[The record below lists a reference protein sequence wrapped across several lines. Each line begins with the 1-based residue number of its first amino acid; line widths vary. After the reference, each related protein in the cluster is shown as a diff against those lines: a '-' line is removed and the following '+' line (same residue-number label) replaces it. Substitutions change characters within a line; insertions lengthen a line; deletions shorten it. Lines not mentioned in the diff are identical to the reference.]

1 MQLFSFGPLPSK
13 ADLAYLAKLKGLAGI
28 SVTTTAGAMQKSY
41 KGPISFQIYD
51 QASAAAKSI
60 SKQLYFRAHF
70 GDGCPKDLPG
80 QVTLPGSCYSS
91 GPTQPKSVTLPF
103 PTDPVYQTY
112 VDGFIAALGAH
123 CNGDPTLAYQSACG
137 PSRQGEDVEPTCPE
151 WLALCTKNGLTAPR
165 LLSIWEHDFAL
176 YRKYFPA
183 HITTFG
189 MENPMGIL
197 AGQLA
202 YLKTL
207 GVANFLCQQNGLR
220 STSAIGPKSPWGQAK
235 ALGFAIGAQ
244 TWGDVAQGN
253 GPLATTLSI
262 AKAGGLKLVEVYA
275 QDVLNPANAAMIGQ
289 YGS

>member
-1 MQLFSFGPLPSK
+1 
-13 ADLAYLAKLKGLAGI
+13 
-28 SVTTTAGAMQKSY
+28 
-41 KGPISFQIYD
+41 
-51 QASAAAKSI
+51 
-60 SKQLYFRAHF
+60 
-70 GDGCPKDLPG
+70 
-80 QVTLPGSCYSS
+80 
-91 GPTQPKSVTLPF
+91 
-103 PTDPVYQTY
+103 
-112 VDGFIAALGAH
+112 
-123 CNGDPTLAYQSACG
+123 
-137 PSRQGEDVEPTCPE
+137 
-151 WLALCTKNGLTAPR
+151 
-165 LLSIWEHDFAL
+165 
-176 YRKYFPA
+176 
-183 HITTFG
+183 